1 MRAGESEFDRA
12 VVATTGI
19 LREIARDSQ
28 NETEALITYR
38 QLSELLAQQGLQV
51 PYHGGPMPYILEEAS
66 KREDAENRG
75 LISALVVQQG
85 PGGMPAEP
93 SRGFH
98 RMARRRPF
106 NRSGDDFSIWW
117 NEVRRLR
124 AENSA
129 DEAETRP
136 AAAQDSAARNL
147 VTTDNL
153 GAWLVKC
160 NPEVWDL
167 VSFLAAGEETITSW
181 SVVPNYRADLVRPG
195 QRVLFW
201 VTGKEGAYPEPG
213 LWGSG
218 VMVGPVY
225 EATADGDTGYWLDE
239 DQQQRTR
246 HFAPMDVEVMPS
258 PVPRHVLKS
267 DSRLSGMEVFRQPQ
281 MGNPL
286 FVTKDELAAL
296 EAHLP
301 PQTVKVTVTASGA
314 GFGNPVTNAQVEA
327 AAMGVV
333 TREYEDG
340 GWVVKD
346 VSAANLGWDL
356 TCTAPD
362 GGVEKVEVKGVSGL
376 HPIILLTP
384 NEERAARVES
394 GWRLA
399 VVTKALTDPELLIV
413 DAETAQSS
421 CRPFMFKV
429 DLQGVPGT

>member
-1 MRAGESEFDRA
+1 MRAGEPEFDRA
-12 VVATTGI
+12 VEAATEI
-19 LREIARDSQ
+19 LRGIARDSRD
-28 NETEALITYR
+28 ETDALITYR
-38 QLSELLAQQGLQV
+38 QLSELLAQQDLQV

-75 LISALVVQQG
+75 MISALVVKQG
-85 PGGMPAEP
+85 PDGKPTEP

-117 NEVRRLR
+117 SEVRRLR
-124 AENSA
+124 AENATGES
-129 DEAETRP
+129 ETRS
-136 AAAQDSAARNL
+136 AAAHGSTARNL
-147 VTTDNL
+147 VTSDNL

-167 VSFLAAGEETITSW
+167 VSFLADGGETITSW
-181 SVVPNYRADLVRPG
+181 SVVPNYRAGLIRPG
-195 QRVLFW
+195 QRILFW
-201 VTGKEGAYPEPG
+201 VTGKEGAYLEPG

-218 VMVGPVY
+218 VIVGPVY
-225 EATADGDTGYWLDE
+225 EAKADGDTGYWLDE

-246 HFAPMDVEVMPS
+246 HFAPMDVQLITS
-258 PVPRHVLKS
+258 PVPRHVLKA

-286 FVTKDELAAL
+286 FVTKEELAAL
-296 EAHLP
+296 DEHLP
-301 PQTVKVTVTASGA
+301 PQPVKVTVTASGA

-327 AAMGVV
+327 AAMEAV
-333 TREYEDG
+333 TRDYEG
-340 GWVVKD
+340 RGWVVKD
-346 VSAANLGWDL
+346 VSKDNLGWDL
-356 TCTAPD
+356 TCTSPD
-362 GGVEKVEVKGVSGL
+362 GDVEKIEVKGVSGL
-376 HPIILLTP
+376 RPAILLTP

-413 DAETAQSS
+413 DAETARSS

-429 DLQGVPGT
+429 DLQGVPGA